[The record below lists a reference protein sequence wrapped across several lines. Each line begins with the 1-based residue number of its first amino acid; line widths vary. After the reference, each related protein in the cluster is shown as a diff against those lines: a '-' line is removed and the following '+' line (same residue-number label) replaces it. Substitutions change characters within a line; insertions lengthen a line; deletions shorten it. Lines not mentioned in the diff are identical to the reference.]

1 MGRVPTIQTG
11 LKILRLV
18 ALLLCPM
25 LSGCVTQVVRT
36 VDLTPPRQSATP
48 LSETELLD
56 VGVALFD
63 ANIPDDYDEQIEQL
77 IQPEIRLAEAR
88 YLPYV
93 AKDMLQSTGNWGA
106 VRVIP
111 RPTNAVDLI
120 LRGKILKS
128 DGERLVL
135 EASVTDAT
143 VKLWFKQEYLG
154 LASKYV
160 YQGLTERKIDPFMS
174 VYRDIANDML
184 AYRESLSSA
193 TVNAIRQTA
202 EIRFAQSFASDAF
215 ASYLRQEEDGNY
227 QLRRLPAEQDPMLQR
242 VREIREREYLFIDTL
257 DDYYANYYRQM
268 GPVYDSWRQA
278 TYADAIELKALQAQ
292 SRARIIGGGLA
303 IAAGVGGVYSSDNPY
318 VDASGVATVGAG
330 AALIIKGLEKKQ
342 QAAQLADRL
351 REIGADAEA
360 ELLPTTIQLDRETLR
375 LTGSVDQQYTELRK
389 ILDRLYRQEYGLDNS
404 TPTATDA
411 TN

>member
-1 MGRVPTIQTG
+1 M
-11 LKILRLV
+11 LKLV

-25 LSGCVTQVVRT
+25 LFGCVTQVVRT

-48 LSETELLD
+48 LSEPELLD

-63 ANIPDDYDEQIEQL
+63 ANIPADYDDQIEQL

-120 LRGKILKS
+120 LRGKILES

-143 VKLWFKQEYLG
+143 GNLWFKREYVG

-160 YQGLTERKIDPFMS
+160 YLDLTERKIDPFMS

-184 AYRESLSSA
+184 AYRERLSLA

-215 ASYLRQEEDGNY
+215 AGYLAQEEDGSY
-227 QLRRLPAEQDPMLQR
+227 QLRRLPAEKDPMLQR

-268 GPVYDSWRQA
+268 SPVYDSWRKA

-292 SRARIIGGGLA
+292 SRARIIGGSLA
-303 IAAGVGGVYSSDNPY
+303 IATGVGSVYSSDNAY
-318 VDASGVATVGAG
+318 VDASGVASVGAG

-360 ELLPTTIQLDRETLR
+360 ELVPTTIQLDRETLR

-404 TPTATDA
+404 AATATDA

>member
-1 MGRVPTIQTG
+1 
-11 LKILRLV
+11 
-18 ALLLCPM
+18 
-25 LSGCVTQVVRT
+25 
-36 VDLTPPRQSATP
+36 
-48 LSETELLD
+48 
-56 VGVALFD
+56 
-63 ANIPDDYDEQIEQL
+63 
-77 IQPEIRLAEAR
+77 
-88 YLPYV
+88 
-93 AKDMLQSTGNWGA
+93 
-106 VRVIP
+106 
-111 RPTNAVDLI
+111 
-120 LRGKILKS
+120 
-128 DGERLVL
+128 
-135 EASVTDAT
+135 
-143 VKLWFKQEYLG
+143 
-154 LASKYV
+154 
-160 YQGLTERKIDPFMS
+160 MS

-202 EIRFAQSFASDAF
+202 EIRFAQSFASNAF